1 MSVVSRIGA
10 ASAPWVAQYLSY
22 SSKYLPF
29 IVMGSLS
36 IVSAGLCI
44 KLKETNGTAM
54 AETLEDFYGS
64 EGKNNTL
71 PVILYLKCLSKS
83 NLQIINLITN

>member
-1 MSVVSRIGA
+1 MGLMSVVSHLGA

-36 IVSAGLCI
+36 IVSAELR
-44 KLKETNGTAM
+44 ETNGMAM

-64 EGKNNTL
+64 EGRNTKD
-71 PVILYLKCLSKS
+71 ISKIS
-83 NLQIINLITN
+83 CRNQFFFSP

>member
-1 MSVVSRIGA
+1 MGLMSVVSRIGA

-44 KLKETNGTAM
+44 KLKETNGM
-54 AETLEDFYGS
+54 VLVDTLQEFYEQPGNYRNKKKTFYGKNVF
-64 EGKNNTL
+64 GKSLLMST
-71 PVILYLKCLSKS
+71 
-83 NLQIINLITN
+83 